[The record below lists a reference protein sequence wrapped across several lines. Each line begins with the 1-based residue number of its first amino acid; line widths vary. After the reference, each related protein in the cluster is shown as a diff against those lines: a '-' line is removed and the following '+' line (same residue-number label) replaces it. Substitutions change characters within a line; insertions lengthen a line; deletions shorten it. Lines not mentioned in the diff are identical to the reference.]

1 MHLVT
6 SVLFLHAFVPY
17 LSSGSISALL
27 RAYLSASLV
36 VYIGRG
42 RPVLPIRDFMA
53 FTTARPQAPAII
65 AVPHRNAL
73 STNPTQN
80 PWLPM
85 LQSTLLHNDNHLAK
99 MQRALAHFDTLYG
112 ITPPGRFKDL
122 KGLIGAEVLD
132 GTLFLR
138 VAGLIQDRVG
148 WMREGEENKGW
159 DFDGFFY

>member
-1 MHLVT
+1 MT

-17 LSSGSISALL
+17 LSGASISALL
-27 RAYLSASLV
+27 RAYFSTSLV
-36 VYIGRG
+36 VYVGRG
-42 RPVLPIRDFMA
+42 RPALPIRDFMA
-53 FTTARPQAPAII
+53 STTARPQAPDAT
-65 AVPHRNAL
+65 VTPHENAL
-73 STNPTQN
+73 SADSTSN
-80 PWLPM
+80 PWFPM

-99 MQRALAHFDTLYG
+99 IQRALAHFDTLYG
-112 ITPPGRFKDL
+112 LTPAGRFERI
-122 KGLIGAEVLD
+122 KGLDGAEALD

>member
-17 LSSGSISALL
+17 LSGPSISALL
-27 RAYLSASLV
+27 RAYLSTSLV

-42 RPVLPIRDFMA
+42 RPALPIRDFM
-53 FTTARPQAPAII
+53 TSTVARPQEPKLTIT
-65 AVPHRNAL
+65 PHAEAL
-73 STNPTQN
+73 STNPTSN
-80 PWLPM
+80 SWFPI

-99 MQRALAHFDTLYG
+99 IQRALAHFDTLYG
-112 ITPPGRFKDL
+112 LTQAGTFKGI
-122 KGLIGAEVLD
+122 KGLEGSEALD
-132 GTLFLR
+132 GGIFLR
-138 VAGLIQDRVG
+138 LAGLIQDRVG